1 MSAVDFFLQL
11 GPDFK
16 DYTDVFVKNGFNDVE
31 TISTMHIQEDLDTMF
46 SGETMPLGH
55 RRKIET
61 AVKNMKS
68 AIDTGSHEYHL
79 PIGEK
84 VQNVEM
90 KPSLLKM
97 KENKQEE
104 ISKLEA
110 KLELVLSRQ
119 KDMGKFVPMPEQDG
133 PFKNKTCSVCHI
145 RGHRTDGNRDR
156 SHCDKEPCSSWT
168 FVGER
173 KKINMKKQGLRMT

>member
-1 MSAVDFFLQL
+1 M
-11 GPDFK
+11 
-16 DYTDVFVKNGFNDVE
+16 Y
-31 TISTMHIQEDLDTMF
+31 IQEDLDTMF
-46 SGETMPLGH
+46 FGETMPLGH

-68 AIDTGSHEYHL
+68 AIDTGSHEHHL
-79 PIGEK
+79 PIVEEK

-104 ISKLEA
+104 NFKLEA
-110 KLELVLSRQ
+110 KLELALSRQ
-119 KDMGKFVPMPEQDG
+119 KDMDKFVPTCMLEQDG
-133 PFKNKTCSVCHI
+133 PFKNQTCSVCHI
-145 RGHRTDGNRDR
+145 RGHRADAHG
-156 SHCDKEPCSSWT
+156 H

-173 KKINMKKQGLRMT
+173 KNINLK